1 MKKETLLYV
10 KDLILDCVILSGIL
24 LIISQFHNISLVW
37 ILSPFWI
44 TLSIIIVEILLVS
57 ICGFFSLL
65 KSLFKFNSE
74 RKNNAKE

>member
-1 MKKETLLYV
+1 MKKENLFYI

-44 TLSIIIVEILLVS
+44 TLSIIIIEILLVL
-57 ICGFFSLL
+57 IGGFFSLL

-74 RKNNAKE
+74 RKNDVKK